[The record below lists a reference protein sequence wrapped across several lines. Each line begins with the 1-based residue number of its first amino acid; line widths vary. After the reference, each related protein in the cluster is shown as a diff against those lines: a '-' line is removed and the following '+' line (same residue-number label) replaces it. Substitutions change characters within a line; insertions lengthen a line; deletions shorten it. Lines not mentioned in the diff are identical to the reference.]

1 MKNLLFISTIC
12 LYSSALFAQIPEDSI
27 QLREVSIRTQRLT
40 IDRLPPVQGTYIWAG
55 KKSEVISLDNTDANI
70 AEKTARQIFSKIP
83 GVFVYDMDGSG
94 NQVNISTRG
103 LDPHRG
109 WEFNVRT
116 DGIIT
121 NSDMYGYPASH
132 LSIPMEA
139 IGRIELVRGTGAL
152 QYGAQFGGMLNY
164 VLRQPDTT
172 RQIGLESINSVG
184 SYGLLS
190 TYNAVGGRIGRL
202 DYQAYYSKRVSSGYR
217 DNAESDF
224 DGQGLMLRY
233 HLNDRLSLRA
243 EFLRS
248 QYIYR
253 LPGALTDAQF
263 EANPRQST
271 RSRNFYSPE
280 IYVPSFTLDWH
291 IDNRTSLRW
300 TASAVLGYRNSVMWD
315 RPANVKDT
323 INAASLTYNARQV
336 DIDNFNSYTTELRI
350 LRHYDLLGNTSNLA
364 AGVQYMHNDL
374 NRRQLGVGT
383 TGSDYDLSVDAN
395 GFRRDLWLRSRN
407 VAFFLEN
414 KFQLTRSLSLSPGF
428 RYESGHSKLS
438 GKTTYYDPQEL
449 LNTIEHNFPLLG
461 VNTEYQISENQTFYA
476 GWSQAYRPV
485 ILKDIIP
492 ANIYEQVDK
501 DLEDAF
507 GYNLELGWRGST
519 RNFKWD
525 LSAFALQYN
534 NRLGNLAEYD
544 ESRDTFVLYRTNIG
558 DARTLGLELFAEY
571 GFYLSDEVRVNIFS
585 STSWFNAD
593 YLGDSLRVSSR
604 ENRGIKGNRVES
616 VPEWIS
622 RNGLNVRYKELS
634 VSLLYS
640 YTAESYADP
649 FNTKEPSANG
659 AVGLVPAYSLL
670 DLNATWRISPQLTLR
685 LSASNLLDEQYF
697 TKRPTF
703 YPGPGIWPSDGRS
716 FVATVAIRL

>member
-1 MKNLLFISTIC
+1 MKKLLFITTIC
-12 LYSSALFAQIPEDSI
+12 LYSSTLLAQSPEDSI

-40 IDRLPPVQGTYIWAG
+40 IERLPPVQGTYIWAG
-55 KKSEVISLDNTDANI
+55 KKSEVISMDNTDANI

-202 DYQAYYSKRVSSGYR
+202 DYQAYYSKRVSTGYR

-233 HLNDRLSLRA
+233 HVNDRLSLRA

-280 IYVPSFTLDWH
+280 IYVPSFTLDWR
-291 IDNRTSLRW
+291 IGNRTSLRW

-323 INAASLTYNARQV
+323 INAASLAYNARQV

-350 LRHYDLLGNTSNLA
+350 LRHYDLLGNTSTLA
-364 AGVQYMHNDL
+364 VGVQYMHNDL
-374 NRRQLGVGT
+374 NRRQLGTGT

-461 VNTEYQISENQTFYA
+461 VNMEYQISENQTFYA

-525 LSAFALQYN
+525 ISAFALQYN

-544 ESRDTFVLYRTNIG
+544 ENRDTFVLYRTNIG

-571 GFYLSDEVRVNIFS
+571 GFYLTDEVRVNIFS
-585 STSWFNAD
+585 STSWFNAE
-593 YLGDSLRVSSR
+593 YLGDSLRASSR

-622 RNGLNVRYKELS
+622 RNGLNARYKELS

-659 AVGLVPAYSLL
+659 AVGLVPAYGLL